1 LASKRDSLLGSSRP
15 DQRVSEKVFL
25 GTPTS
30 RTLTFET
37 AMAVSEG
44 KRSTI

>member
-25 GTPTS
+25 GTPAF
-30 RTLTFET
+30 RRLTFET